1 MIYSIV
7 KDSCETHDDANEDKL
22 TGILL
27 HVAISGIAATL
38 ASSFRLMRSAYI
50 MFQTVSVMVKGKY
63 CCERL
68 IPKAMDAVYPPD
80 T

>member
-1 MIYSIV
+1 
-7 KDSCETHDDANEDKL
+7 
-22 TGILL
+22 
-27 HVAISGIAATL
+27 
-38 ASSFRLMRSAYI
+38 MRSAYR
-50 MFQTVSVMVKGKY
+50 MFQIVGVMVKGKY